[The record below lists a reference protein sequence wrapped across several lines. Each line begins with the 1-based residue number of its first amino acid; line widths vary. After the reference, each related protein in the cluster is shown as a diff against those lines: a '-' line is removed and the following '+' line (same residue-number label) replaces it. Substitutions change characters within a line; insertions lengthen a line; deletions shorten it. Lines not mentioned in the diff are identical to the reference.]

1 MMPRF
6 VFSILAIVAIALGLE
21 AKTDPTALYD
31 LSIEAN
37 LAQPKSGKQATE
49 ISDFQN
55 KQAKVIKEAGYITE
69 MMRKRE
75 VIIVTIPA
83 AEMFAPNDTVLTAQ
97 GETKLKPFL
106 PMLKTADF
114 YRMLLVMHTDNTGSS
129 DYTDEL
135 SRARVE
141 QILDYFEKNAKEAD
155 FVIPYAVGAE
165 RPIKDNNSVEN
176 RAYNRRLE
184 IFLVPG
190 EKMIDAAK
198 DGSLSSKRI
207 IKME

>member
-1 MMPRF
+1 MPRF

-141 QILDYFEKNAKEAD
+141 QILDYFEKNAKETD

>member
-1 MMPRF
+1 MLRF
-6 VFSILAIVAIALGLE
+6 VYTIAAVLAVSVIAN

-37 LAQPKSGKQATE
+37 LAQPKCGKQAKD

-55 KQAKVIKEAGYITE
+55 KQAKIIKEAGYITE

-75 VIIVTIPA
+75 VIIVTVPA
-83 AEMFAPNDTVLTAQ
+83 ADLFAPNDTALTKE
-97 GETKLKPFL
+97 GESKLKPFV
-106 PMLKTADF
+106 PMLSTADF
-114 YRMLLVMHTDNTGSS
+114 YRMLLVMHTDNTGSRE
-129 DYTDEL
+129 YTDEL

-141 QILDYFEKNAKEAD
+141 QILDYFEGHAKETD
-155 FVIPYAVGAE
+155 YVIPYAVGSE
-165 RPIKDNNSVEN
+165 RPIKENNSVEN

-190 EKMIDAAK
+190 ERMLDAAK
-198 DGSLSSKRI
+198 EGALSSKRLVNF
-207 IKME
+207 